1 MAEKK
6 LNPELF
12 RHRWIHSFEED
23 SVQAQVYRP
32 QSWGF
37 PLSRRP
43 REAFELRADGTARLF
58 LPGAEE
64 RPKADDASWTEEEGQ
79 LLIRAVKKGSRG
91 PLTLSIIEAGTDK
104 LLGRRSWRS
113 NPRPRRILF
122 LISKLS

>member
-6 LNPELF
+6 LSPELF

-32 QSWGF
+32 QSWDF

-43 REAFELRADGTARLF
+43 REGFELRADGTAQLF
-58 LPGAEE
+58 LPGAED
-64 RPKADDASWTEEEGQ
+64 RPEAADASWTEEEGQ

-91 PLTLSIIEAGTDK
+91 PLTLSIIEAATDK
-104 LLGRRSWRS
+104 LLVRRS
-113 NPRPRRILF
+113 
-122 LISKLS
+122 